1 MKAVMGFSSINALD
15 YLPSF
20 YSDWR
25 HQNYIFYFRK
35 WVLMYDLSSN
45 VYLLKELLALYIQSI
60 NMVSFLFTQS
70 CLTVLN
76 TDNPLNEQFGMH
88 SSARTRLLDLHY
100 YLVKTL
106 FALRMLLCNVSEVF
120 YEHNCNYFIMLVKFF
135 DWGDTVYRQLLLFS
149 QQNPPVSGAVC
160 LSLFETSVLNLGNLL
175 PQGFKCKFPWPSE
188 SARFGFCVFEL

>member
-1 MKAVMGFSSINALD
+1 MGFSSINALD

-25 HQNYIFYFRK
+25 HQNYTFYFRK

-70 CLTVLN
+70 CQTVLN

-120 YEHNCNYFIMLVKFF
+120 L
-135 DWGDTVYRQLLLFS
+135 
-149 QQNPPVSGAVC
+149 
-160 LSLFETSVLNLGNLL
+160 
-175 PQGFKCKFPWPSE
+175 
-188 SARFGFCVFEL
+188 